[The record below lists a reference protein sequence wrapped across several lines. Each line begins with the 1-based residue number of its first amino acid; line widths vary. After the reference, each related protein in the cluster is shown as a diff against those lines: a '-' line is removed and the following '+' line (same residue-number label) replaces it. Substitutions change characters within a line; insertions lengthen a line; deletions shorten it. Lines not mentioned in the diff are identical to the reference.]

1 MIYILLSILTSS
13 SIMIIFKMF
22 DRFKVNTLNAI
33 VVNYWVAATLSIL
46 LDSSG
51 IPLEKA
57 PIEPWFSQAI
67 MMGFLFITLFNIIA
81 KSTQNIGVSV
91 TTVANKMSLIMP
103 VMFSII
109 VLHDAV
115 NVVKVIGIVLALLA
129 VYLTTK
135 SDNRSAV
142 DKRFIV
148 YPFIVFIGSG
158 IIDTLFKYNDEFTLG
173 DNGLEPFVSWI
184 FITSSLLGLIVLI
197 YKYVREKSLPDRNS
211 IIAGF
216 ILVFPNYFSIYF
228 LLKSLN
234 IGMEGSVVIPL
245 NNISIVAVS
254 ALSGI
259 FIFREKGT
267 KSNIIGLLLAIIAI
281 GLLAFSK
288 EIGSVL
294 GIG

>member
-1 MIYILLSILTSS
+1 
-13 SIMIIFKMF
+13 MIIFKMF

-46 LDSSG
+46 LDPSG
-51 IPLEKA
+51 ISLKKA
-57 PIEPWFSQAI
+57 PLEPWFFQAI
-67 MMGFLFITLFNIIA
+67 GMGFLFITLFNIIA

-109 VLHDAV
+109 VLHEAM
-115 NVVKVIGIVLALLA
+115 NVIKVIGIVLALIA

-158 IIDTLFKYNDEFTLG
+158 IIDTLFKYNDKYTLK

-184 FITSSLLGLIVLI
+184 FITSSFLGLIVLI
-197 YKYVREKSLPDRNS
+197 YKYVRENSLPDRNS
-211 IIAGF
+211 IVAGF
-216 ILVFPNYFSIYF
+216 ILGFPNYFSIYF
-228 LLKSLN
+228 LLKSLK
-234 IGMEGSVVIPL
+234 IGGGSVVIPV

-267 KSNIIGLLLAIIAI
+267 RSNMIGLLLAIIAI

-294 GIG
+294 GIE

>member
-1 MIYILLSILTSS
+1 
-13 SIMIIFKMF
+13 MIIFKMF

-33 VVNYWVAATLSIL
+33 VVNYWVAGTLSIL
-46 LDSSG
+46 LDPSG
-51 IPLEKA
+51 ISLEKA
-57 PIEPWFSQAI
+57 PIEPWFFQAI

-81 KSTQNIGVSV
+81 KSTQHNGVSV

-115 NVVKVIGIVLALLA
+115 NVVKVIGIILALLA

-142 DKRFIV
+142 DKRYIV

-173 DNGLEPFVSWI
+173 KNGLEPFVSWI
-184 FITSSLLGLIVLI
+184 FITSSFLGLIVLI
-197 YKYVREKSLPDRNS
+197 FNYFRKNSLPDRNS

-216 ILVFPNYFSIYF
+216 ILGFPNYFSIYF
-228 LLKSLN
+228 LLKSLS
-234 IGMEGSVVIPL
+234 IGWEG
-245 NNISIVAVS
+245 
-254 ALSGI
+254 
-259 FIFREKGT
+259 
-267 KSNIIGLLLAIIAI
+267 
-281 GLLAFSK
+281 
-288 EIGSVL
+288 
-294 GIG
+294 

>member
-1 MIYILLSILTSS
+1 
-13 SIMIIFKMF
+13 MIIFKMF
-22 DRFKVNTLNAI
+22 DRYRVNTLNAI

-51 IPLEKA
+51 ISLKKA
-57 PIEPWFSQAI
+57 PLEPWFFQAI

-115 NVVKVIGIVLALLA
+115 NVVKVIGIILALLA

-142 DKRFIV
+142 DKRFII

-173 DNGLEPFVSWI
+173 ENGLEPFVSWI
-184 FITSSLLGLIVLI
+184 FITSSFLGLIVLI

-211 IIAGF
+211 IVAGF
-216 ILVFPNYFSIYF
+216 ILGFPNYFSIYF

-267 KSNIIGLLLAIIAI
+267 RSNILGLLLAIIAI
-281 GLLAFSK
+281 GLLAFSN
-288 EIGSVL
+288 EIGSIL

>member
-1 MIYILLSILTSS
+1 
-13 SIMIIFKMF
+13 MF
-22 DRFKVNTLNAI
+22 DRYRVNTLNAI

-51 IPLEKA
+51 ISLKKA
-57 PIEPWFSQAI
+57 PLEPWFFQAI

-115 NVVKVIGIVLALLA
+115 NVVKVIGIILALLA

-142 DKRFIV
+142 DKRFII

-173 DNGLEPFVSWI
+173 ENGLEPFVSWI
-184 FITSSLLGLIVLI
+184 FITSSFLGLIVLI

-211 IIAGF
+211 IVAGF
-216 ILVFPNYFSIYF
+216 ILGFPNYFSIYF

-267 KSNIIGLLLAIIAI
+267 RSNIIGLLLAIIAI
-281 GLLAFSK
+281 GLLAFSN

>member
-46 LDSSG
+46 LDPSG
-51 IPLEKA
+51 ISLQKA

-184 FITSSLLGLIVLI
+184 FITSSFLGLIVLI
-197 YKYVREKSLPDRNS
+197 YKFVREKSLPDSNS

-216 ILVFPNYFSIYF
+216 ILGFPNYFSIYF

-281 GLLAFSK
+281 GLLAFSN

>member
-51 IPLEKA
+51 ISLEKA
-57 PIEPWFSQAI
+57 PIEPWFFQAI

-173 DNGLEPFVSWI
+173 ENGLEPFVSWI
-184 FITSSLLGLIVLI
+184 FITSSFLGLIVLI
-197 YKYVREKSLPDRNS
+197 FKYVREKSLPDRNS

-216 ILVFPNYFSIYF
+216 ILGFPNYFSIYF

-267 KSNIIGLLLAIIAI
+267 RSNIIGLLMAIIAI
-281 GLLAFSK
+281 GLLAFSN
-288 EIGSVL
+288 EIESVL

>member
-22 DRFKVNTLNAI
+22 DRYRVNTLNAI

-51 IPLEKA
+51 ISLKKA
-57 PIEPWFSQAI
+57 PLEPWFFQAI

-103 VMFSII
+103 VMFSIF

-115 NVVKVIGIVLALLA
+115 NVVKVIGIILALLA

-184 FITSSLLGLIVLI
+184 FITSSFLGLIVLI

-216 ILVFPNYFSIYF
+216 ILGFPNYFSIFF

-234 IGMEGSVVIPL
+234 IGMEGSIVIPL

>member
-1 MIYILLSILTSS
+1 
-13 SIMIIFKMF
+13 MF

-33 VVNYWVAATLSIL
+33 VVNYWVAATLSIV

-51 IPLEKA
+51 ISLEKA
-57 PIEPWFSQAI
+57 PIEPWFFQAI

-103 VMFSII
+103 VMFSIF
-109 VLHDAV
+109 VLLDAV
-115 NVVKVIGIVLALLA
+115 NIVKVIGIVLALLA

-173 DNGLEPFVSWI
+173 ENGLEPFVSWI

-197 YKYVREKSLPDRNS
+197 FKYVREKSLPDRNS

-216 ILVFPNYFSIYF
+216 ILGFPNYFSIYF

-267 KSNIIGLLLAIIAI
+267 KSNIIGLLMAIIAI
-281 GLLAFSK
+281 GLLAFSN

>member
-33 VVNYWVAATLSIL
+33 VVNYWVAATLSIV

-51 IPLEKA
+51 ISLGKA
-57 PIEPWFSQAI
+57 PIEPWFYQAI

-173 DNGLEPFVSWI
+173 ENGLEPFVSWI
-184 FITSSLLGLIVLI
+184 FITSSFLGLIVLI
-197 YKYVREKSLPDRNS
+197 FKYVREKSLPDRNS
-211 IIAGF
+211 IVAGF
-216 ILVFPNYFSIYF
+216 ILGFPNYFSIYF

-267 KSNIIGLLLAIIAI
+267 KSNIIGLLMAIIAI
-281 GLLAFSK
+281 GLLAFSN
-288 EIGSVL
+288 EIGFVL

>member
-1 MIYILLSILTSS
+1 
-13 SIMIIFKMF
+13 MIIFKMF

-46 LDSSG
+46 LDPSG
-51 IPLEKA
+51 IALQKA
-57 PIEPWFSQAI
+57 PLEPWFFQAI
-67 MMGFLFITLFNIIA
+67 GMGFLFITLFNIIA
-81 KSTQNIGVSV
+81 KSTQHNGVSV

-115 NVVKVIGIVLALLA
+115 NVVKVTGIVLALLA

-142 DKRFIV
+142 DKRYIV

-173 DNGLEPFVSWI
+173 ENGLEPFVSWI
-184 FITSSLLGLIVLI
+184 FITSSFLGLVALI
-197 YKYVREKSLPDRNS
+197 YKYSRENSLPDRNS
-211 IIAGF
+211 IIAGC
-216 ILVFPNYFSIYF
+216 ILGFPNYFSIYF
-228 LLKSLN
+228 LLKSLS
-234 IGMEGSVVIPL
+234 IGLEGSVVIPL

-267 KSNIIGLLLAIIAI
+267 RSNMIGLLLAIIAI
-281 GLLAFSK
+281 GLLAFSN

-294 GIG
+294 GIE

>member
-1 MIYILLSILTSS
+1 
-13 SIMIIFKMF
+13 MF

-46 LDSSG
+46 LDPSG
-51 IPLEKA
+51 ISLEKA
-57 PIEPWFSQAI
+57 PLEPWFFQAI
-67 MMGFLFITLFNIIA
+67 IMGFLFITLFNIIA

-115 NVVKVIGIVLALLA
+115 NVVKVLGIVLALLA

-142 DKRFIV
+142 DKRYIV

-184 FITSSLLGLIVLI
+184 FITSSFLGLIVLI
-197 YKYVREKSLPDRNS
+197 FNYFRKKSLPDRNS

-216 ILVFPNYFSIYF
+216 ILGFPNYFSIFF
-228 LLKSLN
+228 LLKSMN

-267 KSNIIGLLLAIIAI
+267 QSNIIGLLLAIIAI
-281 GLLAFSK
+281 GLLAFSN

-294 GIG
+294 GIE

>member
-1 MIYILLSILTSS
+1 
-13 SIMIIFKMF
+13 MF

-46 LDSSG
+46 LNSSG
-51 IPLEKA
+51 ISLNKA
-57 PIEPWFSQAI
+57 PLEPWFFQAI

-109 VLHDAV
+109 VMHDAV
-115 NVVKVIGIVLALLA
+115 NVVKVIGIILALLA

-142 DKRFIV
+142 DKRFII

-173 DNGLEPFVSWI
+173 ENGLEPFVSWI
-184 FITSSLLGLIVLI
+184 FITSSFLGLIVLI

-211 IIAGF
+211 IVAGF
-216 ILVFPNYFSIYF
+216 ILGFPNYFSIYF

-267 KSNIIGLLLAIIAI
+267 RSNIIGLLLAIIAI
-281 GLLAFSK
+281 GLLAFSN

>member
-1 MIYILLSILTSS
+1 
-13 SIMIIFKMF
+13 MIIFKMF

-46 LDSSG
+46 LDPSG
-51 IPLEKA
+51 IPLQKA
-57 PIEPWFSQAI
+57 PLEPWFFQAI
-67 MMGFLFITLFNIIA
+67 GMGFLFITLFNIIA

-142 DKRFIV
+142 DKRYII

-184 FITSSLLGLIVLI
+184 FITSSFLGLLVLI
-197 YKYVREKSLPDRNS
+197 FNYFRKNSL
-211 IIAGF
+211 IAGF
-216 ILVFPNYFSIYF
+216 ILGFPNYFSIYF
-228 LLKSLN
+228 LLKSLS
-234 IGMEGSVVIPL
+234 IGLEGSVVIPL

-267 KSNIIGLLLAIIAI
+267 RSNMIGLLLAIIAI
-281 GLLAFSK
+281 GLLAFSN

-294 GIG
+294 GFE

>member
-1 MIYILLSILTSS
+1 
-13 SIMIIFKMF
+13 MF

-46 LDSSG
+46 LDPSG

-57 PIEPWFSQAI
+57 PVEPWFFQAI
-67 MMGFLFITLFNIIA
+67 IMGFLFITLFNIIA

-115 NVVKVIGIVLALLA
+115 NVVKVVGIVLALLA

-142 DKRFIV
+142 DKRYIV

-173 DNGLEPFVSWI
+173 ENGLEPFVSWI

-197 YKYVREKSLPDRNS
+197 YQYVREKSLPDRNS

-216 ILVFPNYFSIYF
+216 ILGFPNYFSIFF
-228 LLKSLN
+228 LLKSMN

-267 KSNIIGLLLAIIAI
+267 RSNIIGLLLAIIAI
-281 GLLAFSK
+281 GLLAFSN

>member
-1 MIYILLSILTSS
+1 
-13 SIMIIFKMF
+13 MIIFKMF

-46 LDSSG
+46 LDPSG
-51 IPLEKA
+51 IALQKA
-57 PIEPWFSQAI
+57 PLEPWFFQAI
-67 MMGFLFITLFNIIA
+67 GMGFLFITLFNIIA
-81 KSTQNIGVSV
+81 KSTQHNGVSV

-115 NVVKVIGIVLALLA
+115 NVVKVTGIILALLA

-142 DKRFIV
+142 DKRYIV

-173 DNGLEPFVSWI
+173 KNGLEPFVSWI
-184 FITSSLLGLIVLI
+184 FITSSFLGLLVLI
-197 YKYVREKSLPDRNS
+197 IKYFRENSLPDENS

-216 ILVFPNYFSIYF
+216 ILGFPNYFSIYF
-228 LLKSLN
+228 LLKSLS
-234 IGMEGSVVIPL
+234 IGLEGSVVIPL

-267 KSNIIGLLLAIIAI
+267 RSNMIGLLLAIIAI
-281 GLLAFSK
+281 GLLAFSN

-294 GIG
+294 GIE

>member
-1 MIYILLSILTSS
+1 
-13 SIMIIFKMF
+13 MIIFKMF
-22 DRFKVNTLNAI
+22 DRYRVNTLNAI

-46 LDSSG
+46 LDPSG
-51 IPLEKA
+51 IPLQKA
-57 PIEPWFSQAI
+57 PIEPWFFQAI

-148 YPFIVFIGSG
+148 YPFIVFI
-158 IIDTLFKYNDEFTLG
+158 
-173 DNGLEPFVSWI
+173 
-184 FITSSLLGLIVLI
+184 
-197 YKYVREKSLPDRNS
+197 
-211 IIAGF
+211 
-216 ILVFPNYFSIYF
+216 
-228 LLKSLN
+228 
-234 IGMEGSVVIPL
+234 VI
-245 NNISIVAVS
+245 
-254 ALSGI
+254 
-259 FIFREKGT
+259 
-267 KSNIIGLLLAIIAI
+267 
-281 GLLAFSK
+281 
-288 EIGSVL
+288 
-294 GIG
+294 

>member
-1 MIYILLSILTSS
+1 
-13 SIMIIFKMF
+13 MIIFKMF

-33 VVNYWVAATLSIL
+33 VVNYWVAATLSIV

-51 IPLEKA
+51 ISLGKA
-57 PIEPWFSQAI
+57 PIEPWFYQAI

-173 DNGLEPFVSWI
+173 ENGLEPFVSWI
-184 FITSSLLGLIVLI
+184 FITSSFLGLIVLI

-216 ILVFPNYFSIYF
+216 ILGFPNYFSIYF

-234 IGMEGSVVIPL
+234 IGLEGSVVIPL

-281 GLLAFSK
+281 GLLAFSN

>member
-1 MIYILLSILTSS
+1 
-13 SIMIIFKMF
+13 MIIFKMF
-22 DRFKVNTLNAI
+22 DRYRVNTLNAI

-51 IPLEKA
+51 ISLKKA
-57 PIEPWFSQAI
+57 PLEPWFFQAI

-115 NVVKVIGIVLALLA
+115 NVVKVIGIILALLA

-142 DKRFIV
+142 DKRFII

-173 DNGLEPFVSWI
+173 ENGLEPFVSWI
-184 FITSSLLGLIVLI
+184 FITSSFLGLIVLI

-211 IIAGF
+211 IVAGF
-216 ILVFPNYFSIYF
+216 ILGFPNYFSIYF

-267 KSNIIGLLLAIIAI
+267 RSNIIGLLLAIIAI
-281 GLLAFSK
+281 GLLAFSN

>member
-1 MIYILLSILTSS
+1 
-13 SIMIIFKMF
+13 MIIFKMF

-33 VVNYWVAATLSIL
+33 VVNYWVAGTLSIL
-46 LDSSG
+46 LDPSG
-51 IPLEKA
+51 ISLEKA
-57 PIEPWFSQAI
+57 PIEPWFFQAI

-129 VYLTTK
+129 VYYTTI

-142 DKRFIV
+142 DKRFII

-173 DNGLEPFVSWI
+173 ENGLEPFVSWI
-184 FITSSLLGLIVLI
+184 FITSSFLGLVALI
-197 YKYVREKSLPDRNS
+197 FKYFRENSLPDRNS

-216 ILVFPNYFSIYF
+216 ILGFPNYFSIYF
-228 LLKSLN
+228 LLKSLS

-267 KSNIIGLLLAIIAI
+267 QSNLIGLVLAIIAI
-281 GLLAFSK
+281 GLLAFSN

>member
-1 MIYILLSILTSS
+1 
-13 SIMIIFKMF
+13 MIIFKMF
-22 DRFKVNTLNAI
+22 DRYRVNTLNAI

-51 IPLEKA
+51 ISLKKA
-57 PIEPWFSQAI
+57 PLEPWFFQAI

-103 VMFSII
+103 VMFSIF

-115 NVVKVIGIVLALLA
+115 NVVKVIGIILALLA

-184 FITSSLLGLIVLI
+184 FITSSFLGLIVLI

-216 ILVFPNYFSIYF
+216 ILGFPNYFSIFF

-234 IGMEGSVVIPL
+234 IGMEGSIVIPL

>member
-1 MIYILLSILTSS
+1 
-13 SIMIIFKMF
+13 MIIFKMF

-46 LDSSG
+46 LDPSG
-51 IPLEKA
+51 ISLEKA
-57 PIEPWFSQAI
+57 PLEPWFFQAI
-67 MMGFLFITLFNIIA
+67 IMGFLFITLFNIIA

-115 NVVKVIGIVLALLA
+115 NVVKVLGIVLALLA

-142 DKRFIV
+142 DKRYIV

-184 FITSSLLGLIVLI
+184 FITSSFLGLIVLI
-197 YKYVREKSLPDRNS
+197 FNYFRKKSLPDRNS

-216 ILVFPNYFSIYF
+216 ILGFPNYFSIFF
-228 LLKSLN
+228 LLKSMN

-267 KSNIIGLLLAIIAI
+267 QSNIIGLLLAIIAI
-281 GLLAFSK
+281 GLLAFSN

-294 GIG
+294 GIE

>member
-1 MIYILLSILTSS
+1 
-13 SIMIIFKMF
+13 MIIFKMF
-22 DRFKVNTLNAI
+22 DRYRVNTLNAI

-51 IPLEKA
+51 ISLKKA
-57 PIEPWFSQAI
+57 PLDPWFFQAI

-103 VMFSII
+103 VMFSIF
-109 VLHDAV
+109 VLHDAL
-115 NVVKVIGIVLALLA
+115 NVVKVIGIILALLA

-142 DKRFIV
+142 DKRFII

-173 DNGLEPFVSWI
+173 ENGLEPFVSWI
-184 FITSSLLGLIVLI
+184 FITSSFLGLIVLI

-216 ILVFPNYFSIYF
+216 ILGFPNYFSIYF

-234 IGMEGSVVIPL
+234 IGLEGSIVIPL

>member
-1 MIYILLSILTSS
+1 
-13 SIMIIFKMF
+13 MIIFKMF

-46 LDSSG
+46 LDPSG

-57 PIEPWFSQAI
+57 PVEPWFFQAI
-67 MMGFLFITLFNIIA
+67 IMGFLFITLFNIIA

-115 NVVKVIGIVLALLA
+115 NVVKVVGIVLALLA

-142 DKRFIV
+142 DKRYIV

-173 DNGLEPFVSWI
+173 ENGLEPFVSWI

-197 YKYVREKSLPDRNS
+197 YQYVREKSLPDRNS

-216 ILVFPNYFSIYF
+216 ILGFPNYFSIFF
-228 LLKSLN
+228 LLKSMN

-267 KSNIIGLLLAIIAI
+267 RSNIIGLLLAIIAI
-281 GLLAFSK
+281 GLLAFSN

>member
-1 MIYILLSILTSS
+1 MIYLILSILTSS

-33 VVNYWVAATLSIL
+33 VINYWVAAVLSTF

-51 IPLEKA
+51 ITLQKAPLES
-57 PIEPWFSQAI
+57 WFYQAI
-67 MMGFLFITLFNIIA
+67 IMGFLFITLFNIVA

-103 VMFSII
+103 VLFSII

-115 NVVKVIGIVLALLA
+115 NVVKVIGIILALLA

-142 DKRFIV
+142 DKRYV
-148 YPFIVFIGSG
+148 LYPFIVFIGSG

-173 DNGLEPFVSWI
+173 ENGLEPFVSWI

-197 YKYVREKSLPDRNS
+197 FKYFRENSLPDKNS
-211 IIAGF
+211 IIAGC
-216 ILVFPNYFSIYF
+216 ILGFPNYFSIFF
-228 LLKSLN
+228 LLKSMN
-234 IGMEGSVVIPL
+234 IGLEGSVVIPL

-254 ALSGI
+254 ALAGI

-267 KSNIIGLLLAIIAI
+267 KSNIMGLLLAIIAI
-281 GLLAFSK
+281 GLLAFSN

-294 GIG
+294 GIE

>member
-1 MIYILLSILTSS
+1 
-13 SIMIIFKMF
+13 MIIFKMF
-22 DRFKVNTLNAI
+22 DRYRVNTLNAI

-51 IPLEKA
+51 ISLKKA
-57 PIEPWFSQAI
+57 PLEPWFFQAI

-109 VLHDAV
+109 VLHDVV
-115 NVVKVIGIVLALLA
+115 NVVKVIGIILALLA

-142 DKRFIV
+142 DKRFII

-173 DNGLEPFVSWI
+173 ENGLEPFVSWI
-184 FITSSLLGLIVLI
+184 FITSSFLGLIVLI

-211 IIAGF
+211 IVAGF
-216 ILVFPNYFSIYF
+216 ILGFPNYFSIYF

-267 KSNIIGLLLAIIAI
+267 RSNIIGLLLAIIAI
-281 GLLAFSK
+281 GLLAFSN

>member
-1 MIYILLSILTSS
+1 
-13 SIMIIFKMF
+13 MIIFKMF

-46 LDSSG
+46 LDPSG

-57 PIEPWFSQAI
+57 PIEPWFFQAI
-67 MMGFLFITLFNIIA
+67 IMGFLFITLFNIIA

-115 NVVKVIGIVLALLA
+115 NVVKVIGIVLALVA

-142 DKRFIV
+142 DKRYIV

-173 DNGLEPFVSWI
+173 ENGLEPFVSWI

-197 YKYVREKSLPDRNS
+197 YQFIREKSLPDKNS

-216 ILVFPNYFSIYF
+216 ILGFPNYFSIFF
-228 LLKSLN
+228 LLKSMN

-267 KSNIIGLLLAIIAI
+267 QSNIIGLLLAIIAI
-281 GLLAFSK
+281 GLLAFSN

>member
-1 MIYILLSILTSS
+1 
-13 SIMIIFKMF
+13 
-22 DRFKVNTLNAI
+22 
-33 VVNYWVAATLSIL
+33 
-46 LDSSG
+46 
-51 IPLEKA
+51 
-57 PIEPWFSQAI
+57 
-67 MMGFLFITLFNIIA
+67 
-81 KSTQNIGVSV
+81 
-91 TTVANKMSLIMP
+91 MP
-103 VMFSII
+103 VMFSIF

-115 NVVKVIGIVLALLA
+115 NVVKVIGIILALLA

-142 DKRFIV
+142 DKRFII

-173 DNGLEPFVSWI
+173 ENGLEPFVSWI
-184 FITSSLLGLIVLI
+184 FITSSFLGLIVLI

-216 ILVFPNYFSIYF
+216 ILGFPNYFSIYF

-234 IGMEGSVVIPL
+234 IGLEGSIVIPL

>member
-1 MIYILLSILTSS
+1 
-13 SIMIIFKMF
+13 MIIFKMF

-51 IPLEKA
+51 ISLEKA
-57 PIEPWFSQAI
+57 PIEPWFFQAI

-173 DNGLEPFVSWI
+173 ENGLEPFVSWI
-184 FITSSLLGLIVLI
+184 FITSSFLGLIVLI
-197 YKYVREKSLPDRNS
+197 FKYVREKSLPDRNS
-211 IIAGF
+211 IVAGF
-216 ILVFPNYFSIYF
+216 ILGFPNYFSIYF

-267 KSNIIGLLLAIIAI
+267 KSNIIGLLMAIIAI
-281 GLLAFSK
+281 GLLAFSN

>member
-1 MIYILLSILTSS
+1 
-13 SIMIIFKMF
+13 MIIFKMF
-22 DRFKVNTLNAI
+22 DRFKVNTSNAI

-46 LDSSG
+46 LDPSG

-57 PIEPWFSQAI
+57 PIEPWFFQAI
-67 MMGFLFITLFNIIA
+67 IMGFLFITLFNIIA
-81 KSTQNIGVSV
+81 KSTQHNGVSV

-109 VLHDAV
+109 VLHDGV
-115 NVVKVIGIVLALLA
+115 NIVKVIGIVLALLA

-142 DKRFIV
+142 DKRYII

-173 DNGLEPFVSWI
+173 ENGLEPFVSWI
-184 FITSSLLGLIVLI
+184 FITSSLLGLFVLI
-197 YKYVREKSLPDRNS
+197 FQYVREKSLPDRNS

-216 ILVFPNYFSIYF
+216 ILGFPNYFSIYF
-228 LLKSLN
+228 LLKSMN
-234 IGMEGSVVIPL
+234 IGIEGSVVIPL

-267 KSNIIGLLLAIIAI
+267 RSNMIGLLLAIIAI
-281 GLLAFSK
+281 GLLAFSN
-288 EIGSVL
+288 EIGSVI
-294 GIG
+294 GIE

>member
-1 MIYILLSILTSS
+1 
-13 SIMIIFKMF
+13 MIIFKMF
-22 DRFKVNTLNAI
+22 DRYRVNTLNAI

-51 IPLEKA
+51 ISLNKA
-57 PIEPWFSQAI
+57 PLEPWFLQAI

-173 DNGLEPFVSWI
+173 ENGLEPFVSWI
-184 FITSSLLGLIVLI
+184 FITSSFLGLIVLI

-211 IIAGF
+211 IVAGF
-216 ILVFPNYFSIYF
+216 ILGFPNYFSIYF

-267 KSNIIGLLLAIIAI
+267 RSNIIGLLLAIIAI
-281 GLLAFSK
+281 GLLAFSN
-288 EIGSVL
+288 EIGFVL

>member
-33 VVNYWVAATLSIL
+33 VVNYWVAATLSIV

-51 IPLEKA
+51 ISLEKA
-57 PIEPWFSQAI
+57 PIEPWFFQAI

-103 VMFSII
+103 VMFSIF
-109 VLHDAV
+109 VLLDAV
-115 NVVKVIGIVLALLA
+115 NIVKVIGIVLALLA

-173 DNGLEPFVSWI
+173 ENGLEPFVSWI

-197 YKYVREKSLPDRNS
+197 FKYVREKSLPDRNS

-216 ILVFPNYFSIYF
+216 ILGFPNYFSIYF

-267 KSNIIGLLLAIIAI
+267 KSNIIGLLMAIIAI
-281 GLLAFSK
+281 GLLAFSN

>member
-1 MIYILLSILTSS
+1 
-13 SIMIIFKMF
+13 MF
-22 DRFKVNTLNAI
+22 DRFKVNTSNAI

-46 LDSSG
+46 LDPSG

-57 PIEPWFSQAI
+57 PIEPWFFQAI
-67 MMGFLFITLFNIIA
+67 IMGFLFITLFNIIA
-81 KSTQNIGVSV
+81 KSTQHNGVSV

-109 VLHDAV
+109 VLHDGV
-115 NVVKVIGIVLALLA
+115 NIVKVIGIVLALLA

-142 DKRFIV
+142 DKRYII

-173 DNGLEPFVSWI
+173 ENGLEPFVSWI
-184 FITSSLLGLIVLI
+184 FITSSLLGLFVLI
-197 YKYVREKSLPDRNS
+197 FQYVREKSLPDRNS

-216 ILVFPNYFSIYF
+216 ILGFPNYFSIYF
-228 LLKSLN
+228 LLKSMN
-234 IGMEGSVVIPL
+234 IGIEGSVVIPL

-267 KSNIIGLLLAIIAI
+267 RSNMIGLLLAIIAI
-281 GLLAFSK
+281 GLLAFSN
-288 EIGSVL
+288 EIGSVI
-294 GIG
+294 GIE